1 MSENSFDCIV
11 IGAGPGGY
19 VAAIRA
25 AQLGLKTAVVE
36 REAPGGVCLN
46 WGCIPTKALLKTAEI
61 FNTMKH
67 VGDFGLSAE
76 SIDYDFPGVI
86 DRSLKVVDQMTNG
99 VQFLLKKNKVALFKG
114 HAQFQSGNQLAVTAD
129 DGSVSQLQFSN
140 AIIATGGRA
149 RTLPSL
155 PVDEER
161 VITYRTAIR
170 LKDQPKKMLIVG
182 AGAIGIEFAYFF
194 NSFGT
199 DVTVVEIMDHVLPI
213 EDEEISKALQ
223 RSLGKQGLNIKAKTM
238 VESLE
243 RKGETVSALLKTG
256 DDKTGGNVEQW
267 SGDYCLVAVGVQ
279 GNVENLGLEAI
290 GITPEK
296 SFINVDE
303 FYRTNAPNVYAIG
316 DIIGPPLLAHVA
328 SHEGIIAA
336 ETIAGHNPHAL
347 DYGNV
352 PGCTYCQPQ
361 VASIGM
367 TEKAARESGRNIK
380 VGKFPF
386 QASGKAV
393 AINETEGMVKVVI
406 DADIEEILG
415 VHIIHAEATE
425 LIAEVGVA
433 RSHEAIASSVMDT
446 IHAHPTLSEAVMEA
460 MGAALGRPIHI

>member
-1 MSENSFDCIV
+1 MSDNFDCVI

-25 AQLGLKTAVVE
+25 AQLGLKTAVIE

-61 FNTMKH
+61 FNTIKH
-67 VGDFGLSAE
+67 ASDFGISVSEA
-76 SIDYDFPGVI
+76 SYNFPAVI
-86 DRSLKVVDQMTNG
+86 DRSLKVVDRMTNG
-99 VQFLLKKNKVALFKG
+99 VQFLLKKNKVTLIKG
-114 HAQFQSGNQLAVTAD
+114 HAKINRGNTITVTGD
-129 DGSVSQLQFSN
+129 TNTTVSYKNL
-140 AIIATGGRA
+140 IIATGARA

-155 PVDEER
+155 PVDNER
-161 VITYRTAIR
+161 VITYREAIR
-170 LKDQPKKMLIVG
+170 LKDKPQKMLVVG
-182 AGAIGIEFAYFF
+182 AGAIGIEFAYFY

-213 EDEEISKALQ
+213 EDEEVATVLQ
-223 RSLGKQGLNIKAKTM
+223 RNLIKQGIKVKTKTM

-243 RKGETVSALLKTG
+243 RKGNTVSALLKTG
-256 DDKTGGNVEQW
+256 DNVEQW

-279 GNVENLGLEAI
+279 GNVENLGLEEI
-290 GITPEK
+290 GIKPDR
-296 SFINVDE
+296 SFIKVDQN
-303 FYRTNAPNVYAIG
+303 YRTNVPNVYAIG

-336 ETIAGHNPHAL
+336 EHIAGKHPHPM

-361 VASIGM
+361 VASVGL
-367 TEKAARESGRNIK
+367 TEKAARAAGRNIA

-386 QASGKAV
+386 SASGKAV

-406 DADIEEILG
+406 DKDIEEILG
-415 VHIIHAEATE
+415 VHIVHAEATE
-425 LIAEVGVA
+425 LIAEAGLA
-433 RSHEAIASSVMDT
+433 RSHEAIASSVLET
-446 IHAHPTLSEAVMEA
+446 VHAHPTLSEAVMEA

>member
-1 MSENSFDCIV
+1 MSETSFDCIV

-25 AQLGLKTAVVE
+25 AQLGLKTAVIE
-36 REAPGGVCLN
+36 KESPGGVCLN
-46 WGCIPTKALLKTAEI
+46 WGCIPTKALLKTAEV
-61 FNTMKH
+61 FTTMKH
-67 VGDFGLSAE
+67 ASDFGLE
-76 SIDYDFPGVI
+76 TGELGYDFPKVI

-99 VQFLLKKNKVALFKG
+99 VQFLLKKNKIALIKG
-114 HAQFQSGNQLAVTAD
+114 HATIKTGNQIQVTAED
-129 DGSVSQLQFSN
+129 RAVQTLNYGNV
-140 AIIATGGRA
+140 IIATGGRA
-149 RTLPSL
+149 RTFPSL

-161 VITYRTAIR
+161 IMTYRTAIR
-170 LKDQPKKMLIVG
+170 LKDQPKKLLVVG

-199 DVTVVEIMDHVLPI
+199 DVTVVEMMDNVLPI

-223 RSLGKQGLNIKAKTM
+223 KSLTKQGLKIKAKTQ

-243 RKGETVSALLKTG
+243 RSGDGVTALLKTG
-256 DDKTGGNVEQW
+256 DKVEQW
-267 SGDYCLVAVGVQ
+267 EGDYCLVAVGVQ
-279 GNVENLGLEAI
+279 GNVENLGLDEI
-290 GITPEK
+290 GVSHER
-296 SFINVDE
+296 SFINVDGN
-303 FYRTNAPNVYAIG
+303 YMTNVPNVYAIG
-316 DIIGPPLLAHVA
+316 DIIGAPLLAHVA

-336 ETIAGHNPHAL
+336 EHIAGNHPHPM

-361 VASIGM
+361 VASVGM
-367 TEKAARESGRNIK
+367 TEKAAREAGKNIK

-393 AINETEGMVKVVI
+393 AIGETEGFVKVVI

-415 VHIIHAEATE
+415 VHIVHAEATE
-425 LIAEVGVA
+425 LIAEAGVA
-433 RSHEAIASSVMDT
+433 RSHEAIASSILETV
-446 IHAHPTLSEAVMEA
+446 HAHPTLSETVMEA